1 MRNLSIIISLALA
14 AACSVNHKNLDSDIE
29 DALQSLDYAISHS
42 ECYEEAKK
50 ARLDSLRRM
59 IHYVGGDRAL
69 YGIFDAMFAEYSM
82 WNCDSA
88 LFYAHRKEML
98 ANKIGDDSLINDAA
112 EDIASRYVT
121 SGMCHDALNI
131 VLKTDKQTGTFFS
144 ENPSRE
150 LLMYEIYH
158 NLVISFDDKYSQS
171 EHLEDESE
179 HFEKAAAIIDEDD
192 INHYIYLSKKMIGNG
207 ECGPLII
214 LLEEKLSNGG
224 LSVHDKAIVNY
235 WIAKAYETLGDDQ
248 NAFLHYARSAREDIE
263 SANREYGSLI
273 HVAQHCYKNGM
284 MELAHRYIRKCYEDA
299 LVANAKRRL
308 YQIKENISEIETTYE
323 QLSKKRK
330 SIIILLNILLLLL
343 TATLVFAIIQIFLNL
358 RKLTA
363 ANKSITDNI
372 QFIRSATRT
381 NEIFLGQFF
390 TIFSD
395 HIDALERYRSRLRVM
410 AKNND
415 MVVIQQELRS
425 NDFINEEL
433 DNLYDI
439 FDKTFLGLF
448 PDFIKQL
455 NELLRPEERISSI
468 QGGKLT
474 NELRVLALI
483 KLGMTESR
491 QIAKFLRLSTATVF
505 NYRVKYRNASL
516 NNRKSFEA
524 SLESIHF

>member
-1 MRNLSIIISLALA
+1 M
-14 AACSVNHKNLDSDIE
+14 
-29 DALQSLDYAISHS
+29 
-42 ECYEEAKK
+42 
-50 ARLDSLRRM
+50 
-59 IHYVGGDRAL
+59 
-69 YGIFDAMFAEYSM
+69 
-82 WNCDSA
+82 
-88 LFYAHRKEML
+88 
-98 ANKIGDDSLINDAA
+98 
-112 EDIASRYVT
+112 
-121 SGMCHDALNI
+121 
-131 VLKTDKQTGTFFS
+131 
-144 ENPSRE
+144 
-150 LLMYEIYH
+150 
-158 NLVISFDDKYSQS
+158 
-171 EHLEDESE
+171 
-179 HFEKAAAIIDEDD
+179 
-192 INHYIYLSKKMIGNG
+192 
-207 ECGPLII
+207 
-214 LLEEKLSNGG
+214 
-224 LSVHDKAIVNY
+224 
-235 WIAKAYETLGDDQ
+235 
-248 NAFLHYARSAREDIE
+248 
-263 SANREYGSLI
+263 
-273 HVAQHCYKNGM
+273 
-284 MELAHRYIRKCYEDA
+284 
-299 LVANAKRRL
+299 
-308 YQIKENISEIETTYE
+308 
-323 QLSKKRK
+323 
-330 SIIILLNILLLLL
+330 LNILLLLL